1 MEINA
6 DALKNFQDSKFN
18 FVDADG
24 NDVDFDNL
32 DESVKYTLRDGE
44 TVVEDDMHAKDVVDT
59 INNEYSKKEFVMIC
73 YDYRGNLDCFIS
85 ISFYF

>member
-1 MEINA
+1 MAKGSIIMEINA

-18 FVDADG
+18 FVDANG

-44 TVVEDDMHAKDVVDT
+44 TVIEDDMHAKDVVDT
-59 INNEYSKKEFVMIC
+59 INNEYGKTMNV
-73 YDYRGNLDCFIS
+73 
-85 ISFYF
+85 

>member
-24 NDVDFDNL
+24 NDIDFDNL

-59 INNEYSKKEFVMIC
+59 INNEYGKTMNV
-73 YDYRGNLDCFIS
+73 
-85 ISFYF
+85 

>member
-1 MEINA
+1 MAKGSIIMEINA
-6 DALKNFQDSKFN
+6 DALKNFQNSKFN

-32 DESVKYTLRDGE
+32 DESIKYTLRDGE

-59 INNEYSKKEFVMIC
+59 INNEYGKTMNV
-73 YDYRGNLDCFIS
+73 
-85 ISFYF
+85 

>member
-59 INNEYSKKEFVMIC
+59 INHEYGKTMNV
-73 YDYRGNLDCFIS
+73 
-85 ISFYF
+85 

>member
-59 INNEYSKKEFVMIC
+59 INNEYGKTMNVYF
-73 YDYRGNLDCFIS
+73 LDM
-85 ISFYF
+85 

>member
-6 DALKNFQDSKFN
+6 DALKNFQNSKFN

-32 DESVKYTLRDGE
+32 DESIKYTLRDGE

-59 INNEYSKKEFVMIC
+59 INNEYGKTMNV
-73 YDYRGNLDCFIS
+73 
-85 ISFYF
+85 

>member
-32 DESVKYTLRDGE
+32 DESVKYTLRGGE

-59 INNEYSKKEFVMIC
+59 INNEYGKTMNV
-73 YDYRGNLDCFIS
+73 
-85 ISFYF
+85 

>member
-18 FVDADG
+18 FVDANG

-32 DESVKYTLRDGE
+32 DESVK
-44 TVVEDDMHAKDVVDT
+44 
-59 INNEYSKKEFVMIC
+59 
-73 YDYRGNLDCFIS
+73 
-85 ISFYF
+85 

>member
-32 DESVKYTLRDGE
+32 DKSVKYTLRDGE

-59 INNEYSKKEFVMIC
+59 INNEYGKTMNV
-73 YDYRGNLDCFIS
+73 
-85 ISFYF
+85 

>member
-59 INNEYSKKEFVMIC
+59 INNEYSKTMNV
-73 YDYRGNLDCFIS
+73 
-85 ISFYF
+85 

>member
-6 DALKNFQDSKFN
+6 DALKNFQNSKFD
-18 FVDADG
+18 FVDANG

-32 DESVKYTLRDGE
+32 DDSVKYTLRDGE

-59 INNEYSKKEFVMIC
+59 INNEYGKTMNV
-73 YDYRGNLDCFIS
+73 
-85 ISFYF
+85 

>member
-1 MEINA
+1 MAKGSIIMEINA

-44 TVVEDDMHAKDVVDT
+44 TVIEDDMHAKDVVDT
-59 INNEYSKKEFVMIC
+59 INNEYGKTMNV
-73 YDYRGNLDCFIS
+73 
-85 ISFYF
+85 

>member
-32 DESVKYTLRDGE
+32 DESVKYTLRDGKI
-44 TVVEDDMHAKDVVDT
+44 VIEDDMHAKDVVDT
-59 INNEYSKKEFVMIC
+59 INNEYGKTMNV
-73 YDYRGNLDCFIS
+73 
-85 ISFYF
+85 

>member
-24 NDVDFDNL
+24 NDVDGT
-32 DESVKYTLRDGE
+32 SACQV
-44 TVVEDDMHAKDVVDT
+44 
-59 INNEYSKKEFVMIC
+59 YSLNRKIV
-73 YDYRGNLDCFIS
+73 YAA
-85 ISFYF
+85 

>member
-6 DALKNFQDSKFN
+6 DALKNFQNSKFN

-59 INNEYSKKEFVMIC
+59 INNEYGKTMNV
-73 YDYRGNLDCFIS
+73 
-85 ISFYF
+85 

>member
-59 INNEYSKKEFVMIC
+59 INNEYGRTMNV
-73 YDYRGNLDCFIS
+73 
-85 ISFYF
+85 

>member
-6 DALKNFQDSKFN
+6 DALKNFQDSRFN

-44 TVVEDDMHAKDVVDT
+44 TVIEDDMHAKDVVDT
-59 INNEYSKKEFVMIC
+59 INNEYGKTMNV
-73 YDYRGNLDCFIS
+73 
-85 ISFYF
+85 

>member
-18 FVDADG
+18 FVDVNG

-44 TVVEDDMHAKDVVDT
+44 TVVEDDMHAKEVVDT
-59 INNEYSKKEFVMIC
+59 INNEYGKTMNV
-73 YDYRGNLDCFIS
+73 
-85 ISFYF
+85 

>member
-1 MEINA
+1 MAKGSIITEINA

-18 FVDADG
+18 FVDANG

-44 TVVEDDMHAKDVVDT
+44 TVVEDDMHAKEVVDT
-59 INNEYSKKEFVMIC
+59 INNEYGKTMNV
-73 YDYRGNLDCFIS
+73 
-85 ISFYF
+85 

>member
-18 FVDADG
+18 FVDANG

-32 DESVKYTLRDGE
+32 DESVTYTLRNGE

-59 INNEYSKKEFVMIC
+59 INNEYGKTMNV
-73 YDYRGNLDCFIS
+73 
-85 ISFYF
+85 

>member
-44 TVVEDDMHAKDVVDT
+44 TIVEDDMHAKDVVDT
-59 INNEYSKKEFVMIC
+59 INNEYGKTMNV
-73 YDYRGNLDCFIS
+73 
-85 ISFYF
+85 